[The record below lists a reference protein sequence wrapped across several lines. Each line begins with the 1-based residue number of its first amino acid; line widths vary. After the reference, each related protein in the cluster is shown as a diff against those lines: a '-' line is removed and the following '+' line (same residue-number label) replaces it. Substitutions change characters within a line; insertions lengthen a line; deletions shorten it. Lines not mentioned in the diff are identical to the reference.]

1 MDDRTKGTPLGN
13 PKASSIL
20 APPRFNTVEAERKD
34 RKLRLA
40 AVFRLFVHFGY
51 DEGLAGHITVRDPE
65 HIGQFWVNPLGVH
78 FAHMTPADLVLVS
91 HEGKV
96 IQGDQPVNASAFA
109 IHSSIHKARPDV
121 IAAAHAH
128 SIHGKTGSVFGR
140 LLDPITQGACAFYED
155 HAVFDHYTGVF
166 NETSEGEQIA
176 RALGAKKAAILK
188 NHGLLTVGKS
198 VDIAA
203 WFLFRWTVA
212 AGRSFWRN
220 GRVSRQRS
228 RMRWRCGPVTLL
240 PPILRLG
247 PVSSRCSKSS
257 REKIPICWL
266 EPSSH
271 MIAGAVGGNFGW

>member
-128 SIHGKTGSVFGR
+128 SIHGKPGPSSGDCSIPLPRAPAPFMKTTPC
-140 LLDPITQGACAFYED
+140 LITTQAC
-155 HAVFDHYTGVF
+155 
-166 NETSEGEQIA
+166 SM
-176 RALGAKKAAILK
+176 K
-188 NHGLLTVGKS
+188 
-198 VDIAA
+198 
-203 WFLFRWTVA
+203 
-212 AGRSFWRN
+212 
-220 GRVSRQRS
+220 
-228 RMRWRCGPVTLL
+228 L
-240 PPILRLG
+240 PRE
-247 PVSSRCSKSS
+247 SKSPGPWARKRRRS
-257 REKIPICWL
+257 
-266 EPSSH
+266 
-271 MIAGAVGGNFGW
+271 

>member
-13 PKASSIL
+13 TKASSVL
-20 APPRFNTVEAERKD
+20 MPPKFETVDAERKD

-40 AVFRLFVHFGY
+40 AAFRLFAHFGY

-65 HIGQFWVNPLGVH
+65 HPDQFWVNSLGVH

-96 IQGDQPVNASAFA
+96 IQGDQPVNAAAFA
-109 IHSSIHKARPDV
+109 IHSSVHKARPDV

-128 SIHGKTGSVFGR
+128 SIHGKTWSTLGR
-140 LLDPITQGACAFYED
+140 LLDPITQDACAFYED
-155 HAVFDHYTGVF
+155 HAVFDSYTGVV

-176 RALGAKKAAILK
+176 RTLGAKKAAILK

-203 WFLFRWTVA
+203 WFFISMDRCCQSQLLAER
-212 AGRSFWRN
+212 AGQPS
-220 GRVSRQRS
+220 
-228 RMRWRCGPVTLL
+228 
-240 PPILRLG
+240 
-247 PVSSRCSKSS
+247 
-257 REKIPICWL
+257 KIPPEVAIQTRNF
-266 EPSSH
+266 
-271 MIAGAVGGNFGW
+271 IASDMVAWASFQPLFQFIIRKNPDLVA